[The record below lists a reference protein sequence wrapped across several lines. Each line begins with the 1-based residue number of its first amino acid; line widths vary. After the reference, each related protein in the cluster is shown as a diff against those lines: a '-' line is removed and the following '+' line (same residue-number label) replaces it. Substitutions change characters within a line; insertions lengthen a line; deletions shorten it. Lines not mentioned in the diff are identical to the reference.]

1 MILISGKGVLFVV
14 FDHIQAPGGV
24 VAVVGG
30 STVGSRMA
38 RRTHVRIVTPVFQL
52 GLRMRRA
59 QAVEQGVDAFGNT
72 LRLAQFRRRKPG
84 GGQHREREVACGG
97 KQVLTPVR
105 PQQRGHRT
113 VGRGHL
119 AGFAAG
125 KVRRVALNRAERAAR
140 AVRAL
145 LNGAEA
151 VAAGGRGI
159 GDITDSQIKKQS
171 LKQTTESR
179 IA

>member
-52 GLRMRRA
+52 GLGMRRA

-72 LRLAQFRRRKPG
+72 LRLAQF
-84 GGQHREREVACGG
+84 GG

-125 KVRRVALNRAERAAR
+125 KVRGVALNRAERAAR

-151 VAAGGRGI
+151 VAAGGRGV
-159 GDITDSQIKKQS
+159 GRVTDRQIKKQS

-179 IA
+179 IAFTNAYLSVIY